1 MRKTDPQ
8 VSSLTYFLCLPG
20 TQSYDHNPRCLQA
33 EMNVTFVLYC
43 VPKKPTSSYGL
54 KMYGL
59 HLLCLLGS
67 GKQVS
72 KGEVKTC
79 GTDKWL
85 PVALFCF

>member
-33 EMNVTFVLYC
+33 EMNMTFILYC

-54 KMYGL
+54 KMY
-59 HLLCLLGS
+59 
-67 GKQVS
+67 
-72 KGEVKTC
+72 
-79 GTDKWL
+79 
-85 PVALFCF
+85 